1 MRTTAMK
8 QRMGLDLS
16 DAPEVLT
23 KQLQDQ
29 FIESLKAGGR
39 QKQTIRTYRH
49 CIEELYEY
57 LPPDKEIHA
66 DTLKEWKQYLKDSG
80 YSDSTVNIRI
90 TAANVFLRFCGR
102 EELATAHEH
111 IASDAAMPEMTRT
124 EYLEFLSAVREMG
137 SAKYYFL
144 IKVFANLDVG
154 IGELQ
159 YLTVEA
165 CQEGIVYMPDGKTAA
180 IPACLREELLQ
191 YAAHEKISKGPLFLT
206 RTGVIPDR
214 SNITN
219 AIHRLAVKA
228 GMDPKKCCPSA
239 LHRVY
244 LTTQEEIME
253 RVRPICIQSY
263 ESLLNTE
270 QMVVGWKG

>member
-8 QRMGLDLS
+8 KRMGLDMS
-16 DAPEVLT
+16 DVPVVLT
-23 KQLQDQ
+23 RQLQGE
-29 FIESLKAGGR
+29 FIESLQAGGR
-39 QKQTIRTYRH
+39 QIQTIRTYRH
-49 CIEELYEY
+49 SMEELYEY

-66 DTLKEWKQYLKDSG
+66 DTLKEWKKYLKECG

-90 TAANVFLRFCGR
+90 TAANGFLRFCKR
-102 EELATAHEH
+102 EELAAAHEH
-111 IASDAAMPEMTRT
+111 IAPDETMPEMTRT

-137 SAKYYFL
+137 TAKYYFL
-144 IKVFANLDVG
+144 IKVFATVDVV
-154 IGELQ
+154 IGELK

-165 CQEGIVYMPDGKTAA
+165 CREGMIHMPDGKTAA
-180 IPACLREELLQ
+180 IPTCLREELLQ
-191 YAAHEKISKGPLFLT
+191 YADHEKISAGPLFLT
-206 RTGVIPDR
+206 RTGNPPDR

-228 GMDPKKCCPSA
+228 GMDPEKCCPSA

-244 LTTQEEIME
+244 LTAQKEIMDQ
-253 RVRPICIQSY
+253 VRPICIQSY

-270 QMVVGWKG
+270 QAVVGWKE

>member
-8 QRMGLDLS
+8 QRMGLPLS
-16 DAPEVLT
+16 DTPVVLT
-23 KQLQDQ
+23 KQLQEQ
-29 FIESLKAGGR
+29 FLESLKAGGR

-49 CIEELYEY
+49 SMEELYKY

-66 DTLKEWKQYLKDSG
+66 DTLPEWKKYLKECG

-90 TAANVFLRFCGR
+90 TAANVFLRFCER
-102 EELATAHEH
+102 EELAAVHEH
-111 IASDAAMPEMTRT
+111 IVVDETMPEMTRT

-144 IKVFANLDVG
+144 IKIFATVDLG
-154 IGELQ
+154 IGELE

-165 CQEGIVYMPDGKTAA
+165 CREGMIHMPEGKTAA

-191 YAAHEKISKGPLFLT
+191 YAARQKITEGPLFLT
-206 RTGVIPDR
+206 RTGTLPDR

-228 GMDPKKCCPSA
+228 GMDPGKCCPSA

-244 LTTQEEIME
+244 LTTQKELMDW
-253 RVRPICIQSY
+253 VRPIFIQSY
-263 ESLLNTE
+263 ESLLDTE
-270 QMVVGWKG
+270 QAVVGWKE